1 MHLGESLGA
10 NLIKKENEFNVRFE
24 KTFHLKKKGFSNS
37 EVEFAQYLLSNM
49 LGGIGYFHGSS
60 VIDRSHS
67 PMQDEEDFHG
77 EPVRPELSPAQSLFT
92 ATPSRPFFP
101 RGFYW

>member
-1 MHLGESLGA
+1 
-10 NLIKKENEFNVRFE
+10 LIKKENEFNARFE
-24 KTFHLKKKGFSNS
+24 KTFHLKKKGFSNN

-60 VIDRSHS
+60 VIDRSHP
-67 PMQDEEDFHG
+67 PMQDEEYFHG
-77 EPVRPELSPAQSLFT
+77 EPIRPELSPPQSLFT